1 MGYLTNTQPLCKNP
15 PFISIQK
22 RQRQIWS
29 VWANKVDIES
39 LSAVACALIPAPVFF
54 EKGTLGAVT
63 NQPVVLLKLGTEGKN
78 LCNFKTHDNAVSGT
92 SYPVHLFPSSQFV
105 PPGNAAS
112 YFLSKGICLEDTAYF

>member
-39 LSAVACALIPAPVFF
+39 LSAVACALIPAPVFL

-63 NQPVVLLKLGTEGKN
+63 ESTCG
-78 LCNFKTHDNAVSGT
+78 A
-92 SYPVHLFPSSQFV
+92 
-105 PPGNAAS
+105 
-112 YFLSKGICLEDTAYF
+112 LETWNRRKEPMHFQDT